1 MVRAARASP
10 DSAFLYFYF
19 TFTTQRLGLGV
30 GGESPRRHTHARRG
44 WGGSP
49 SHTRP
54 MRTLRYSHLAMCCT
68 PYALSSATPFRS
80 LPLSCRHRPTAA
92 AWFLPARTG
101 PRHVSPSTAPPSYPR
116 LFHTQPNPILDAA
129 SSSPQGIPGLQPRPR
144 KMQHFHRSNQLF
156 IQVGM
161 RPLCAVRM
169 CLTIPSRA
177 RQGIQSSGETAP
189 VMGEPLTTS
198 RASPADGFS
207 RPATGA
213 QMFGKGLLA
222 IYTIAGS

>member
-68 PYALSSATPFRS
+68 PYALFRHAFPLSAPQLSPPAHRRS
-80 LPLSCRHRPTAA
+80 LVPASTHGSTSCQSFHSTALVSPPIPHAAKPNPGRSIEQPPGDTWPPAPSPQDATFPQIQPTIYPGGYASTLRGA
-92 AWFLPARTG
+92 
-101 PRHVSPSTAPPSYPR
+101 HVSHNSLPGPPG
-116 LFHTQPNPILDAA
+116 HPI
-129 SSSPQGIPGLQPRPR
+129 
-144 KMQHFHRSNQLF
+144 
-156 IQVGM
+156 VW
-161 RPLCAVRM
+161 
-169 CLTIPSRA
+169 
-177 RQGIQSSGETAP
+177 
-189 VMGEPLTTS
+189 
-198 RASPADGFS
+198 
-207 RPATGA
+207 
-213 QMFGKGLLA
+213 
-222 IYTIAGS
+222 

>member
-68 PYALSSATPFRS
+68 PYALFRHAFPLSAPQLSPPAHRRS
-80 LPLSCRHRPTAA
+80 LVPASTHGSTSCQSFHSTA
-92 AWFLPARTG
+92 L
-101 PRHVSPSTAPPSYPR
+101 VSPPIPHAAK
-116 LFHTQPNPILDAA
+116 PNPVDAA

-144 KMQHFHRSNQLF
+144 NAARCNISTDPTNYLSRWVCVHFAR
-156 IQVGM
+156 
-161 RPLCAVRM
+161 CACVSQF
-169 CLTIPSRA
+169 PPGPA
-177 RQGIQSSGETAP
+177 
-189 VMGEPLTTS
+189 
-198 RASPADGFS
+198 RASNRLVKP
-207 RPATGA
+207 
-213 QMFGKGLLA
+213 LL
-222 IYTIAGS
+222 

>member
-1 MVRAARASP
+1 MSV
-10 DSAFLYFYF
+10 
-19 TFTTQRLGLGV
+19 
-30 GGESPRRHTHARRG
+30 
-44 WGGSP
+44 
-49 SHTRP
+49 
-54 MRTLRYSHLAMCCT
+54 
-68 PYALSSATPFRS
+68 
-80 LPLSCRHRPTAA
+80 LPQHRPRI
-92 AWFLPARTG
+92 PAY
-101 PRHVSPSTAPPSYPR
+101 STRSQTQSCGRSIEQPPGDTWPPAP
-116 LFHTQPNPILDAA
+116 
-129 SSSPQGIPGLQPRPR
+129 SPQRR

>member
-10 DSAFLYFYF
+10 DSAFLYLYF

-68 PYALSSATPFRS
+68 PYALFRHAFPLSAPQLSPPAHRRS
-80 LPLSCRHRPTAA
+80 LVPASTHGSTSCQSFHSTA
-92 AWFLPARTG
+92 L
-101 PRHVSPSTAPPSYPR
+101 VSPPIPHAAK
-116 LFHTQPNPILDAA
+116 PNPVDAA